1 MDNAALFQAFDSAQ
15 SSAFS
20 PVSLLADVA
29 ALQARVP
36 TTRQASNVQRNVS
49 TLIDQHGPPHYHTNC
64 HANSLS
70 TSSPALAHA
79 CPANSARHF
88 SKARQAG
95 EQRDSGFICR
105 ERFNWIAWAGQM
117 LQRQTQLRVQVRD
130 NSQKNLDLYK
140 TKIELA
146 RKNIDLYK
154 TNRQLVKALQNERKA
169 HKGTLSRLNLQLAST
184 NARKRK
190 RSCVDSSGQVKKK
203 ALVKKKASAGTPS
216 LVKKTNRHMKKKAA
230 PNKKNGP
237 RKKKAAPSKRKVMH
251 KKAAPKKPTT
261 STTNEQRKQQLKDGT
276 KSLKLWLKEMCIIVK
291 WHKFDKAKQSTF
303 PDINDRLRRQDAWDA
318 YAGFCDAKG
327 FTKLMERGQDAFK
340 WQLIEQKGISPGKDQ
355 FGHWYNIR
363 FKS

>member
-1 MDNAALFQAFDSAQ
+1 MNFKSSS
-15 SSAFS
+15 SSA
-20 PVSLLADVA
+20 LT
-29 ALQARVP
+29 QA
-36 TTRQASNVQRNVS
+36 
-49 TLIDQHGPPHYHTNC
+49 C
-64 HANSLS
+64 HANSVV
-70 TSSPALAHA
+70 HA
-79 CPANSARHF
+79 C
-88 SKARQAG
+88 KARQAG

-105 ERFNWIAWAGQM
+105 ERFNWLGWAGKM

-146 RKNIDLYK
+146 RKNIELYK

-184 NARKRK
+184 NTRKRK

-203 ALVKKKASAGTPS
+203 A

-237 RKKKAAPSKRKVMH
+237 RKKN
-251 KKAAPKKPTT
+251 AAPKKQ
-261 STTNEQRKQQLKDGT
+261 STFSEKEEQRTQQLKDGT
-276 KSLKLWLKEMCIIVK
+276 KSLKLWLKEKCIIVK
-291 WHKFDKAKQSTF
+291 WHKSSKAKQSTF

-318 YAGFCDAKG
+318 YAAFCDAKG
-327 FTKLMERGQDAFK
+327 FTKLMERGQDVFK
-340 WQLIEQKGISPGKDQ
+340 WRLIEQKGISPGKDQ
-355 FGHWYNIR
+355 YGHWYNIR